1 MLLVRSSIHLNAV
14 IRKSMQHRI
23 ECVLMHSTSSE
34 EDGARMREREQCRSV
49 RFTGVGRSTVQWIEI
64 GKGALRCLQ

>member
-1 MLLVRSSIHLNAV
+1 MQAPVLLVRSSIHLNAV

-34 EDGARMREREQCRSV
+34 EDGARLRLERRGAVLQCAVHWRWEEYSSV
-49 RFTGVGRSTVQWIEI
+49 D
-64 GKGALRCLQ
+64 